1 MTSDCMTPDQVHE
14 VVTSVASYKE
24 VAFAVGFGVGFI
36 ACILLFVLFTVTR
49 IYIANEARKSANS
62 WYQFPDLIS
71 YLGAFE
77 CSPIIFIQ

>member
-1 MTSDCMTPDQVHE
+1 MTPDQVHE

-62 WYQFPDLIS
+62 
-71 YLGAFE
+71 
-77 CSPIIFIQ
+77 